1 MSIISVN
8 HLCRDVARDRAL
20 REALLRDPEGEL
32 AQYPRKFTA
41 TERAA
46 LLAGDVGTLYQ
57 MGVNAY
63 LMGYLA
69 RGLFC
74 PSAGERSR
82 QEPLVGH
89 IVPGS
94 PGQKNHTVSLSSA

>member
-20 REALLRDPEGEL
+20 RKALLRDPEGEL

-69 RGLFC
+69 RYGLFGLTGEAY
-74 PSAGERSR
+74 SARVRASEAA
-82 QEPLVGH
+82 
-89 IVPGS
+89 
-94 PGQKNHTVSLSSA
+94 KNR

>member
-8 HLCRDVARDRAL
+8 HLCRDVARDREL
-20 REALLRDPEGEL
+20 REAFLRNPEEEL
-32 AQYPRKFTA
+32 AKYPRNFTA

-57 MGVNAY
+57 LGVNAY

-69 RGLFC
+69 RHGLFGLTGEVY
-74 PSAGERSR
+74 SARVRASEDAKKG
-82 QEPLVGH
+82 
-89 IVPGS
+89 
-94 PGQKNHTVSLSSA
+94 

>member
-8 HLCRDVARDRAL
+8 HLCRDLTRNSAL
-20 REALLRDPEGEL
+20 REAFLQDPAGEL
-32 AQYPRKFTA
+32 AKYPHKFTEI
-41 TERAA
+41 ERNA

-69 RGLFC
+69 RYGLFGLSGEIY
-74 PSAGERSR
+74 SARVR
-82 QEPLVGH
+82 A
-89 IVPGS
+89 
-94 PGQKNHTVSLSSA
+94 SAETEKR

>member
-8 HLCRDVARDRAL
+8 HLCRDITRDSAL
-20 REALLRDPEGEL
+20 RAAFLRDPEGAL
-32 AQYPRKFTA
+32 ANYPRQFTA

-63 LMGYLA
+63 VMGYLA
-69 RGLFC
+69 RYGVFGLTVESYSERVRASVAAK
-74 PSAGERSR
+74 SA
-82 QEPLVGH
+82 
-89 IVPGS
+89 
-94 PGQKNHTVSLSSA
+94 